1 MKKMKKTLALLIV
14 YVVVVVVVV
23 VSVVVSNLFHITKKK
38 VCDNCDEK
46 FKNSSLEKYTN
57 TKTKKTMKWKEIK
70 KKIKKNN
77 KGNQSFD
84 IKKEKKTLY
93 EFVAVSLDNYHH
105 HHYKQMSILNLF

>member
-14 YVVVVVVVV
+14 YVVVVVVV

-57 TKTKKTMKWKEIK
+57 TKTKKTMK
-70 KKIKKNN
+70 
-77 KGNQSFD
+77 
-84 IKKEKKTLY
+84 
-93 EFVAVSLDNYHH
+93 
-105 HHYKQMSILNLF
+105 